1 MCVLLEWL
9 WGSTWARHRCAP
21 TYTKT
26 LTMTVSPKH
35 IALRNQLLPETQT
48 ALSAS
53 HQQMA
58 HQSAHQW
65 EMVHTLY
72 IYIYIICGCITLLL
86 LQNNHIVLMN
96 ATTQNVIIIT
106 LNAEIMQLQH
116 SSCASLCF
124 VLEMKKKK
132 ILEQFVSFQR
142 HKARCDKTWALNQMG
157 SNMLAVLWLN
167 TKMYTPPCD
176 QSLARRN
183 KTLSLKL
190 RLVLIWNARQRS
202 RPKHQIF
209 HRVLWSVW
217 T

>member
-124 VLEMKKKK
+124 VLEMKKKRYWSNLSHFSDIRPDVTK
-132 ILEQFVSFQR
+132 REHSIKWEATCWLS
-142 HKARCDKTWALNQMG
+142 CD
-157 SNMLAVLWLN
+157 
-167 TKMYTPPCD
+167 
-176 QSLARRN
+176 
-183 KTLSLKL
+183 
-190 RLVLIWNARQRS
+190 
-202 RPKHQIF
+202 
-209 HRVLWSVW
+209 
-217 T
+217 